1 MVKMRPTMTMALALF
16 LGLSVLV
23 VPAVAAPSNHEAA
36 APEADEDTPLAA
48 RAAAVLERQLAEQ
61 PNRRIP
67 RNLRE
72 NALCVGVF
80 PSVVKAGFIV
90 AARRGH
96 GLVSCRDTETDAW
109 GAPAVFTVSAASV
122 GLQAGIQSASVILL
136 FLKEEAVERIA
147 TGEKKL
153 AVGADLN
160 LTAGPVG
167 GTANVD
173 TQPAILSY
181 VRTKGLFAGLNLEGA
196 RMGFAPKINAEHYGA
211 EVSAREILLEGREAP
226 ASLATFQET
235 LAKYA
240 GAAEDMTEKESG
252 Q

>member
-1 MVKMRPTMTMALALF
+1 MNKMRPTLTLALALL
-16 LGLSVLV
+16 LGLSALAT
-23 VPAVAAPSNHEAA
+23 PGLAAPSQHEEAA
-36 APEADEDTPLAA
+36 PKADEDTPLAT
-48 RAAAVLERQLAEQ
+48 RAAAVLERQLAED

-72 NALCVGVF
+72 KALCVAVF
-80 PSVVKAGFIV
+80 PKVVKAGFIV

-96 GLVSCRDTETDAW
+96 GLTSCRDAETGAW
-109 GAPAVFTVSAASV
+109 GAPAVFTVSAGSV

-136 FLKEEAVERIA
+136 FLKEEAVEKIA

-160 LTAGPVG
+160 VTAGPVG
-167 GTANVD
+167 GTATLD
-173 TQPAILSY
+173 SQPAVLSY
-181 VRTKGLFAGLNLEGA
+181 VRTKGLFAGLNLEGT

-211 EVSAREILLEGREAP
+211 EVSAREILLEGHATP
-226 ASLATFQET
+226 ASLAVFQET

-240 GAAEDMTEKESG
+240 AGNEEPAPMGSAH
-252 Q
+252 

>member
-1 MVKMRPTMTMALALF
+1 MRMRPTLTIALALL
-16 LGLSVLV
+16 LGLSTV
-23 VPAVAAPSNHEAA
+23 VAPGAAAPSQHEPAV
-36 APEADEDTPLAA
+36 PQADEDTPLAA
-48 RAAAVLERQLAEQ
+48 RAAAVLERQLAEH

-72 NALCVGVF
+72 KALCVGVF

-96 GLVSCRDTETDAW
+96 GLVSCRDAETGAW

-122 GLQAGIQSASVILL
+122 GLQAGIQSASAILL
-136 FLKEEAVERIA
+136 FMKEEAVEKIA

-160 LTAGPVG
+160 VTAGPVG
-167 GTANVD
+167 GTATLD
-173 TQPAILSY
+173 TQPAVLSY
-181 VRTKGLFAGLNLEGA
+181 VRTKGLFAGLNIEGA

-211 EVSAREILLEGREAP
+211 EVSAREILLGSRSAP
-226 ASLATFQET
+226 ASLAVFQQT
-235 LAKYA
+235 LASYA
-240 GAAEDMTEKESG
+240 AKPDAASSMA

>member
-1 MVKMRPTMTMALALF
+1 MKIRPTLAVALALF
-16 LGLSVLV
+16 LGLTALAT
-23 VPAVAAPSNHEAA
+23 PGLAAPPEHEEM
-36 APEADEDTPLAA
+36 APAADEDTPLAT
-48 RAAAVLERQLAEQ
+48 RAAAVLEDQLAEAS
-61 PNRRIP
+61 NRRVP

-90 AARRGH
+90 AAKRGH
-96 GLVSCRDTETDAW
+96 GLVSCRHGETGAW

-122 GLQAGIQSASVILL
+122 GLQAGIQSASVVLL
-136 FLKEEAVERIA
+136 FMNEEAVERIA
-147 TGEKKL
+147 TGERKL
-153 AVGADLN
+153 AVGVDLDV
-160 LTAGPVG
+160 TAGPVG
-167 GTANVD
+167 GTATVD

-211 EVSAREILLEGREAP
+211 ELSARDILLGGHAAP
-226 ASLATFQET
+226 AALAVFQET

-240 GAAEDMTEKESG
+240 AGTEPAPAAAPAP
-252 Q
+252 

>member
-1 MVKMRPTMTMALALF
+1 M
-16 LGLSVLV
+16 S
-23 VPAVAAPSNHEAA
+23 
-36 APEADEDTPLAA
+36 
-48 RAAAVLERQLAEQ
+48 
-61 PNRRIP
+61 
-67 RNLRE
+67 
-72 NALCVGVF
+72 GVF
-80 PSVVKAGFIV
+80 PSVIKAGFIV

-96 GLVSCRDTETDAW
+96 GVVSCRDAETGAW

-122 GLQAGIQSASVILL
+122 GLQAGVQSASVILL

-153 AVGADLN
+153 AVGVDLN
-160 LTAGPVG
+160 VTAGPVG

-173 TQPAILSY
+173 TQPAIVSY

-211 EVSAREILLEGREAP
+211 EVSAREILLEGHEAP
-226 ASLATFQET
+226 AGLAVFQET

-240 GAAEDMTEKESG
+240 EAAEDTAAMEVA

>member
-1 MVKMRPTMTMALALF
+1 MIKMRPTMTVALAL
-16 LGLSVLV
+16 LVGLSVLV
-23 VPAVAAPSNHEAA
+23 APVAAAPSQHEAA
-36 APEADEDTPLAA
+36 APAADEDTPLAA

-80 PSVVKAGFIV
+80 PSVIKAGFIV

-96 GLVSCRDTETDAW
+96 GLVSCRDAETGAW

-167 GTANVD
+167 GNVGMD
-173 TQPAILSY
+173 TQPAIVSY
-181 VRTKGLFAGLNLEGA
+181 VRTQGLFAGLNLEGA

-226 ASLATFQET
+226 ASLAVFQET

-240 GAAEDMTEKESG
+240 GAAEDMAEMKSG